1 MRGYRVDVEASGA
14 AGQGAWPGRLLG
26 YVLALAATGLAVL
39 ATGALEPLIGP
50 RFAVFFVAVMLA
62 AWRGGLGPGLLATLL
77 SVAAFD
83 YFFLPPVGVLNLE
96 DPTDLVLLAVYGGA
110 ATLIS
115 FLSGRAVAEARRARV
130 AAEEASRARE
140 QLQAILDGV
149 ADGIIALDPAER
161 LVFANEAAARAPGF
175 PSATALLGASR
186 EEVLGRFEIMDA
198 AGQPLPPERLPSRRA
213 LRGEPDP
220 VEVVRF
226 RVRATGE
233 ERWAQV
239 SARPLRDSAGRVR
252 LAIAIFVDISERMRA
267 EAALREANDTLR
279 AIIEASPLAIMA
291 LDPEGRV
298 RLWNPAAQRILGW
311 AADEVLGR
319 PLPAIPDDRQEE
331 FRANLRR
338 TMEEGTIVG
347 METRR
352 QRKDGELIEVALW
365 AAPLR
370 DAEGRPIGVLSLV
383 ADIGERKR
391 EERAQRL
398 LAAAGEALAA
408 SLDIDAMLE
417 RLVRLLVSSLA
428 DYCLLYLL
436 DEQGALVA
444 GPAAHRHPERE
455 ALLRRAAPLYRPDP
469 ANPASIVAQVLAT
482 GRSVLVPEVPP
493 DTLAQLVAD
502 PALRREFSA
511 LEPRSCIVV
520 PLVARGSV
528 LGALALVASDTAR
541 RFDERDLAL
550 AEELARRAALA
561 LDNAR
566 LHHRVLASEAE
577 ARALYRAA
585 LAIGAEPDLSARLE
599 RVLEAALELTGGRH
613 AVIGLV
619 NQAAGAVEYVAARG
633 EPIYTVGMR
642 QPLGTGLVGQVIAE
656 GRPLRVP
663 DLLAEPRAYDVALV
677 RQAGVCGWL
686 GVPLADSA
694 GVLGVLAVLSQ
705 ERSAFGEEDER
716 RLLSLAALA
725 GAAIREARLRE
736 QALEAVRARDDFL
749 TSVSHDLRNPLASIK
764 AHADLL
770 HRRATRSSVPEAQA
784 MAPSLAQISARVSR
798 MAAQLQ
804 QLLDLARLEIGQPLD
819 LQRELTDLA
828 ALARRVVEEALQTAG
843 RHAVRVEAAGPLVG
857 NWDPARLERVLTNLL
872 DNAIKYSPAGGE
884 VVVSVESEGS
894 GPEAWAVLR
903 VRDRGIGIPADDLP
917 RVFERFHRGANVA
930 GRIPGTGLGLAGAK
944 QIVEQHG
951 GSIAVESQEGQGTT
965 VTVRLPLGVATG
977 ASPGRPEPQGPRHG

>member
-1 MRGYRVDVEASGA
+1 
-14 AGQGAWPGRLLG
+14 
-26 YVLALAATGLAVL
+26 
-39 ATGALEPLIGP
+39 
-50 RFAVFFVAVMLA
+50 
-62 AWRGGLGPGLLATLL
+62 
-77 SVAAFD
+77 
-83 YFFLPPVGVLNLE
+83 
-96 DPTDLVLLAVYGGA
+96 
-110 ATLIS
+110 
-115 FLSGRAVAEARRARV
+115 
-130 AAEEASRARE
+130 
-140 QLQAILDGV
+140 
-149 ADGIIALDPAER
+149 
-161 LVFANEAAARAPGF
+161 
-175 PSATALLGASR
+175 
-186 EEVLGRFEIMDA
+186 
-198 AGQPLPPERLPSRRA
+198 
-213 LRGEPDP
+213 
-220 VEVVRF
+220 
-226 RVRATGE
+226 
-233 ERWAQV
+233 
-239 SARPLRDSAGRVR
+239 
-252 LAIAIFVDISERMRA
+252 
-267 EAALREANDTLR
+267 
-279 AIIEASPLAIMA
+279 
-291 LDPEGRV
+291 
-298 RLWNPAAQRILGW
+298 
-311 AADEVLGR
+311 
-319 PLPAIPDDRQEE
+319 
-331 FRANLRR
+331 
-338 TMEEGTIVG
+338 
-347 METRR
+347 
-352 QRKDGELIEVALW
+352 
-365 AAPLR
+365 
-370 DAEGRPIGVLSLV
+370 
-383 ADIGERKR
+383 
-391 EERAQRL
+391 
-398 LAAAGEALAA
+398 
-408 SLDIDAMLE
+408 
-417 RLVRLLVSSLA
+417 
-428 DYCLLYLL
+428 
-436 DEQGALVA
+436 
-444 GPAAHRHPERE
+444 
-455 ALLRRAAPLYRPDP
+455 
-469 ANPASIVAQVLAT
+469 
-482 GRSVLVPEVPP
+482 
-493 DTLAQLVAD
+493 
-502 PALRREFSA
+502 
-511 LEPRSCIVV
+511 
-520 PLVARGSV
+520 LVARGSV

-804 QLLDLARLEIGQPLD
+804 QLLDLAR
-819 LQRELTDLA
+819 
-828 ALARRVVEEALQTAG
+828 RVVEEALQTAG

-944 QIVEQHG
+944 QIVEQH
-951 GSIAVESQEGQGTT
+951 
-965 VTVRLPLGVATG
+965 
-977 ASPGRPEPQGPRHG
+977 